1 MHIDYMNMYV
11 HILGVSVYVGRG
23 KNTEQKIHL
32 MPQLAAYNAASVAI
46 DFIRMGCTTIKSS
59 WP

>member
-1 MHIDYMNMYV
+1 MYV
-11 HILGVSVYVGRG
+11 HILDVSVYVGRG
-23 KNTEQKIHL
+23 VCQKHRARNTPH
-32 MPQLAAYNAASVAI
+32 ASACGVYNVASVAI

>member
-1 MHIDYMNMYV
+1 MYICTHSRCV
-11 HILGVSVYVGRG
+11 GVCGTGVCQKHRARNTPHASACGVYNV
-23 KNTEQKIHL
+23 
-32 MPQLAAYNAASVAI
+32 ASVAI